1 MQKKEER
8 RRRLHESLLNVLYP
22 PPPSP
27 PHQGKDEE
35 KTVNI
40 LRDCF
45 NTDEIGESGSSSSSD
60 DDSECGPQKSTR
72 AQRKRLRK
80 KKLKEG
86 ASRRRKIIGPL
97 LPASEDDD
105 GLGDLRDEAQSV
117 RCNVAEKSDTGNGK
131 PGEPAACTNQKKL
144 KHRRMAKKLARERSI
159 PSITEDCHQDCG
171 PCSSNNKSLDPES

>member
-1 MQKKEER
+1 MIVFVYKT
-8 RRRLHESLLNVLYP
+8 LHECS
-22 PPPSP
+22 SD
-27 PHQGKDEE
+27 GFD
-35 KTVNI
+35 I
-40 LRDCF
+40 LGANEF
-45 NTDEIGESGSSSSSD
+45 GESGSSSSSD

-80 KKLKEG
+80 KKLKES

-131 PGEPAACTNQKKL
+131 PGNVFVL
-144 KHRRMAKKLARERSI
+144 RL
-159 PSITEDCHQDCG
+159 
-171 PCSSNNKSLDPES
+171 